1 MLVATAALEVA
12 TVLVA
17 LVVVTLAVLV
27 FPEAFFE
34 DVETDLAVLAVTV
47 TVDWAGQERAGTAK
61 AEDVQRVS
69 KLKVAKSVFESIM
82 SLILFVL

>member
-47 TVDWAGQERAGTAK
+47 TVD
-61 AEDVQRVS
+61 
-69 KLKVAKSVFESIM
+69 
-82 SLILFVL
+82 

>member
-1 MLVATAALEVA
+1 MGTNAVSRRPSSPAANEISGVEQLPKAPVMLVATAALEVA

-47 TVDWAGQERAGTAK
+47 TVD
-61 AEDVQRVS
+61 
-69 KLKVAKSVFESIM
+69 
-82 SLILFVL
+82 